1 MEILDQLG
9 DTAKNIGA
17 AAGDL
22 IKQVVDKTGDALE
35 ISKVNS
41 KISAEK
47 VEIEKEKKKISD
59 ALFDKFAKG
68 EEVPEEVKEFC
79 ENIKA
84 HFSNIDNFN
93 EEIEKIKEA
102 AEKRAEEIKAAAE
115 QRAKEAKE
123 AAEKRAEEAKAA
135 AEKKAEEVKEKL
147 EDTLDEIKDTLEEK
161 AEDTKD
167 KLEEV
172 KDDIKEGI
180 DNI

>member
-135 AEKKAEEVKEKL
+135 AEKKAEEAKENL

-161 AEDTKD
+161 AEDAKD
-167 KLEEV
+167 KFEEV
-172 KDDIKEGI
+172 KDDIK
-180 DNI
+180 

>member
-135 AEKKAEEVKEKL
+135 AEKKAEEAKEKL
-147 EDTLDEIKDTLEEK
+147 EDTVDEIKDTLEEK

-172 KDDIKEGI
+172 KDDIK
-180 DNI
+180 

>member
-135 AEKKAEEVKEKL
+135 AEKKAEEAKEKL

-161 AEDTKD
+161 AEDAKD

-172 KDDIKEGI
+172 KDDIK
-180 DNI
+180 

>member
-59 ALFDKFAKG
+59 ALFDKFAK
-68 EEVPEEVKEFC
+68 
-79 ENIKA
+79 A

-147 EDTLDEIKDTLEEK
+147 DDTLDEIKDTLEEK
-161 AEDTKD
+161 AEDAKD

-172 KDDIKEGI
+172 KDDIK
-180 DNI
+180 

>member
-135 AEKKAEEVKEKL
+135 AEKKAEEAKEKL

-161 AEDTKD
+161 AEDAKD
-167 KLEEV
+167 KFEEV
-172 KDDIKEGI
+172 KDDIK
-180 DNI
+180 

>member
-135 AEKKAEEVKEKL
+135 AEKKAEEAKEKL

-161 AEDTKD
+161 AEDAKD
-167 KLEEV
+167 KIEEV
-172 KDDIKEGI
+172 KDDIK
-180 DNI
+180 